1 MGNESNK
8 ENVKICDYIRSNIK
22 RPNDWVEQEYTSFS
36 LTRAKIRKYIEQII
50 AKHEN
55 KSQLNEKKIQSI
67 IEFFSLKGYKD
78 LKSILGYLKKNN
90 DSTVTIENLFK
101 ERSKGSSDEVIRIVV
116 ALFDI
121 HFPTNFSANN
131 VEINIKP
138 AEELL
143 KSYIRTNERL
153 NDECQLESKKTSSS
167 IKTIGVFDG
176 SLLMTKPNLKQLS
189 LYFDEF
195 YVIDVEKW
203 QELANLK
210 DVDRSYLSKQN
221 RKELD
226 WLFNKGIIVPH
237 TFPYEKEIVQVDE
250 YKQDYLLLSK
260 LLNGKA
266 YSDLIERRSTDLG
279 QRQLATFLHKYSI
292 LKARLQCTF
301 LNRNFSNNAFPI
313 IDNLDDLSEVLPD
326 LPKAHV
332 LNVLLKKIPIPKVET
347 KWEQIYDYRKDP
359 DSKEKYLRI
368 SNWLSKIARKEIH
381 TKEIYQ
387 EIEHLLI
394 EYKKH
399 MDYHKMKYDE
409 SYLNTSVLMNFD
421 AFQNLN
427 KTKWDMKE
435 KQSFLLKTRKI
446 GLFEAESKA
455 PGRELAYIVK
465 AQEVFA

>member
-1 MGNESNK
+1 MGNESNR
-8 ENVKICDYIRSNIK
+8 ENVKTCDYIRSSIK

-78 LKSILGYLKKNN
+78 LKSIIGYLKKNN
-90 DSTVTIENLFK
+90 DSTLTIENLFT
-101 ERSKGSSDEVIRIVV
+101 ERSKGSSDEVIKIVV

-121 HFPTNFSANN
+121 HFPTSFSANN

-143 KSYIRTNERL
+143 KSYIRTNKKL
-153 NDECQLESKKTSSS
+153 SDEYQLETKKTSSS

-203 QELANLK
+203 QDLANLK
-210 DVDRSYLSKQN
+210 NIDRSYLNKQN
-221 RKELD
+221 SEELE
-226 WLFNKGIIVPH
+226 WLFKKGIIIPH
-237 TFPYEKEIVQVDE
+237 TFPYEKEIIQETE

-260 LLNGKA
+260 LLNSSA
-266 YSDLIERRSTDLG
+266 YSDIIKRKSTDLG
-279 QRQLATFLHKYSI
+279 QRQLASFLHKYSI

-313 IDNLDDLSEVLPD
+313 IDNLDDLSEVLTD

-332 LNVLLKKIPIPKVET
+332 LNVLIKKIPIPKSGT
-347 KWEQIYDYRKDP
+347 TWEQVYDYRMDP

-368 SNWLSKIARKEIH
+368 SNWLSKIARKEIQ

-399 MDYHKMKYDE
+399 MDFHKMKYDE
-409 SYLNTSVLMNFD
+409 SYLSTSVLMNLD
-421 AFQNLN
+421 AYRNLN
-427 KTKWDMKE
+427 NTNWNTKE
-435 KQSFLLKTRKI
+435 KESFLLKTRTI

-465 AQEVFA
+465 AQEVFT